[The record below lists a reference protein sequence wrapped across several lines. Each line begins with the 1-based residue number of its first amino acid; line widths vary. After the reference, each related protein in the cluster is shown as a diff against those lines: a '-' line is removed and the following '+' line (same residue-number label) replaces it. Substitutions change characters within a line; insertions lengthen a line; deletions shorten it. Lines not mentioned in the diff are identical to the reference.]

1 MFIKL
6 FFIIYYLLFIIY
18 YLLFNIIIIYANQL
32 FYLFIKI
39 VYHLHIHLE
48 MGQIHHK

>member
-6 FFIIYYLLFIIY
+6 FFIFYFLLF
-18 YLLFNIIIIYANQL
+18 IIIYANHL

-39 VYHLHIHLE
+39 VNHLHIHLE